1 MPLSIPSFNDHE
13 GQQVYS
19 EKTCL
24 FNMSSSSQGKKAD
37 ITEPI
42 KLSYPSNSPERQ
54 LFPSTSNNLDRAI
67 PFPFP
72 LLPKTAIVLHEIS

>member
-1 MPLSIPSFNDHE
+1 MCRSSMPLSIPSFNDHE

-19 EKTCL
+19 EKICL
-24 FNMSSSSQGKKAD
+24 FNVSSGSQGKKAD

-54 LFPSTSNNLDRAI
+54 LFPSNFKQLGPSHSL
-67 PFPFP
+67 P
-72 LLPKTAIVLHEIS
+72 LPPSPPKRQ